1 MQVRKVARILPPLP
15 SPPFFFPYSSLT
27 FVCGAKCPFLCHW
40 STSFQWSFFCLLPYL
55 PAILP
60 SHPPMEA
67 TLCMCLSQKKR
78 SWQKKGC
85 PELWKQH
92 RSGLSLALNGV
103 STSRR
108 IGARRQMCVCLS
120 QSLAVHLLAPHLP
133 TQPGFYVKQRPQTEA
148 EGAEWVPER
157 FGYNNKICVFHL
169 ASRSLLFLL
178 VSQEIQ
184 CSVGRLNAFEVLE
197 EMDCW

>member
-1 MQVRKVARILPPLP
+1 MSFSLSLEHLFSMVLFLPTSISACDPSITPPDGGYIVYVPVTKEEKLTKKGLPRTVKTAQVR
-15 SPPFFFPYSSLT
+15 
-27 FVCGAKCPFLCHW
+27 
-40 STSFQWSFFCLLPYL
+40 TSFSSEWSLD
-55 PAILP
+55 IQ
-60 SHPPMEA
+60 EDR
-67 TLCMCLSQKKR
+67 SQ
-78 SWQKKGC
+78 
-85 PELWKQH
+85 
-92 RSGLSLALNGV
+92 AAN
-103 STSRR
+103 
-108 IGARRQMCVCLS
+108 VCLS

-169 ASRSLLFLL
+169 ASPSLLFLL

-197 EMDCW
+197 EMDC

>member
-1 MQVRKVARILPPLP
+1 MQVRKVARVLPPLP

-120 QSLAVHLLAPHLP
+120 VTKPGSPSASPPPTHPTRLLC
-133 TQPGFYVKQRPQTEA
+133 QTEA
-148 EGAEWVPER
+148 PDRSRGSWVGPW
-157 FGYNNKICVFHL
+157 KIWL
-169 ASRSLLFLL
+169 
-178 VSQEIQ
+178 
-184 CSVGRLNAFEVLE
+184 
-197 EMDCW
+197 